1 MNTGNLLLNDHG
13 GITYATQQR
22 IGQPEQRTEILADV
36 RQTVDGLTELC
47 AGVRKHWP
55 AGATMPEELAAL
67 LSFQDF
73 VIARVRNGCLKR
85 FAEACAE

>member
-1 MNTGNLLLNDHG
+1 MSKVLLNDHD
-13 GITYATQQR
+13 GITYAAGQR

-36 RQTVDGLTELC
+36 RMTVDGLTELC
-47 AGVRKHWP
+47 AKVRESWP
-55 AGATMPEELAAL
+55 AHIPLPQDLNAL
-67 LSFQDF
+67 LCFQDF

>member
-1 MNTGNLLLNDHG
+1 MNSLAPNDQG
-13 GITYATQQR
+13 GLTYASPQR

-36 RQTVDGLTELC
+36 RMTVDGLTELC
-47 AGVRKHWP
+47 ASVRDHWP
-55 AGATMPEELAAL
+55 SHIPMPQDLMAL
-67 LSFQDF
+67 LCFQDF